1 MGCYSKNAMDW
12 VAGTTNI
19 FFSRLWRVEVKIKG
33 ASRLGVQRQLRPGL
47 WTTVLR
53 LHPHVVEGVGGAP
66 WSSPCKGILHTLES
80 KSLVASQRAHLLK
93 PPHGA
98 SGSGTET
105 PRGDRDT
112 RSVVIIVHQCGS

>member
-53 LHPHVVEGVGGAP
+53 LHPHVVEGVGGPPGVPPVRAF
-66 WSSPCKGILHTLES
+66 CTL
-80 KSLVASQRAHLLK
+80 LRA
-93 PPHGA
+93 
-98 SGSGTET
+98 
-105 PRGDRDT
+105 R
-112 RSVVIIVHQCGS
+112 V